1 MVVEVPAFRSM
12 SGGFVVFEH
21 RGFRVTADGAP
32 DELGVQW
39 ICHAV
44 IERTDGDKHK
54 GAPPAIEMAIPRA
67 KIDPLMALSAL
78 EHRARTDIDDWHER
92 GQA

>member
-1 MVVEVPAFRSM
+1 M
-12 SGGFVVFEH
+12 SGGFMVFEH
-21 RGFRVTADGAP
+21 RGFCVTADAVA

-39 ICHAV
+39 VCHAV
-44 IERTDGDKHK
+44 IERTDRDKSK
-54 GAPPAIEMAIPRA
+54 GAPPALEMVIPRA

-78 EHRARTDIDDWHER
+78 EYRARTEIDDWHER